1 MWITHHGAQPRARGM
16 PEPPAGPLVQWLRS
30 FLCKDLFLILGPWDH
45 GLIAVSSLARSRAE
59 SIARS
64 SGTEGGA
71 EAGAGDSGVIMG
83 QIRRTFS
90 VQAVRSQ
97 SLCFFGPRPR
107 VVGERRKVVQR
118 LVEECRRQAAAYNL
132 THRQ

>member
-1 MWITHHGAQPRARGM
+1 M
-16 PEPPAGPLVQWLRS
+16 
-30 FLCKDLFLILGPWDH
+30 
-45 GLIAVSSLARSRAE
+45 LIAVSSLARSRAE

-71 EAGAGDSGVIMG
+71 GAGAGDSGVIMG

-107 VVGERRKVVQR
+107 VAGERRKVVQR
-118 LVEECRRQAAAYNL
+118 LVEERKRQAAAYNL